1 MNEEAVHGDA
11 ADAGA
16 LAPLAEHRRI
26 AQALPWVEQVARSLA
41 GRLGHHVPVD
51 DLRSAGHF
59 ALMDVVRRYDP
70 VIAPFEPYTRLRLRW
85 AMLDEVRNNTKSR
98 AVLARTAALDS
109 SLRLSEARRMER
121 RPDSSPRSEATY
133 GSRLRNV
140 LRQHATVM
148 GMRLLIGRGGEVVV
162 APSSH
167 NPERAVAKRARV
179 DAVRDAIA
187 SLEPRF
193 RDIIVQHYFKGES
206 LAHIAHGLGHD
217 ASWISRLHRRAI
229 EQLERT
235 LRDAGVQSSKH

>member
-109 SLRLSEARRMER
+109 SPTVGSATHGATTRLI
-121 RPDSSPRSEATY
+121 T
-133 GSRLRNV
+133 
-140 LRQHATVM
+140 
-148 GMRLLIGRGGEVVV
+148 
-162 APSSH
+162 
-167 NPERAVAKRARV
+167 AKRSDLWQPAPQRAAPAR
-179 DAVRDAIA
+179 
-187 SLEPRF
+187 
-193 RDIIVQHYFKGES
+193 
-206 LAHIAHGLGHD
+206 HGHGYATAD
-217 ASWISRLHRRAI
+217 RSR
-229 EQLERT
+229 
-235 LRDAGVQSSKH
+235 G